1 MSAPTRI
8 MDQINLAIR
17 CLIEVGIADDQNSA
31 FQRLGNSGF
40 MEITFQQ
47 SDHASAALKNQSYTE
62 IYQHFLHNR
71 SYTVKLL
78 DGAIVQMMYAFTGEK
93 LQRHRLAFFS
103 SPFLEEF
110 QNNPDIYLDDEI
122 YADVVAKNIVSF
134 PIRFDYD
141 DRKGAHQVLVHPKC
155 HMTLGQYNAC
165 RIPVTAPLMPL
176 RFIDFILRNFY
187 HTAYK
192 KYAENLPVCDES
204 FPDSIVSAERDV
216 IHVAIPA

>member
-1 MSAPTRI
+1 MPTPSQI
-8 MDQINLAIR
+8 KDQINLVIGY
-17 CLIEVGIADDQNSA
+17 LIEVGIAIDQNGA
-31 FQRLGNSGF
+31 FQRPGNNGL
-40 MEITFQQ
+40 MEVTYQQ
-47 SDHASAALKNQSYTE
+47 SVRTSAALKNQSYTE
-62 IYQHFLHNR
+62 IYRHFLHNR
-71 SYTVKLL
+71 SYTVKFL
-78 DGAIVQMMYAFTGEK
+78 DGAIVQMMYMFAGEI

-155 HMTLGQYNAC
+155 HMTLGQYDSC
-165 RIPVTAPLMPL
+165 RIPVTAPLMPF

-187 HTAYK
+187 HTAFMRF
-192 KYAENLPVCDES
+192 AEDLPVCDES
-204 FPDSIVSAERDV
+204 FPESIVSVERSV
-216 IHVAIPA
+216 MHVAVPA